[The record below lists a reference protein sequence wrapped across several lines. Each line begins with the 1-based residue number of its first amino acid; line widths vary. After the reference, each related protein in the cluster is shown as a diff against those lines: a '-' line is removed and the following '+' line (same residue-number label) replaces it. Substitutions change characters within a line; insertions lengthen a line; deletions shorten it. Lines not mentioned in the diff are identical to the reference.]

1 MDIHRLVLFC
11 LTVFWFISRLCVS
24 DCYPAKQAKDSLEYL
39 PSHSFQSALKKLKR
53 ALLNGFL
60 NGQICRELNNLQA
73 NE

>member
-1 MDIHRLVLFC
+1 
-11 LTVFWFISRLCVS
+11 LTKEKNVAITNLENIFLHC
-24 DCYPAKQAKDSLEYL
+24 DCYPAKQAEDSLEYL